1 MKSPFTGKDMS
12 IQKEWRQLSFR
23 KEKFKVCFHAYKCDE
38 TGEQFEDEHLAELNY
53 QQLQNQYRAKYSIPF
68 PAEIKSIREKYEL
81 SAVKM
86 SDVLGFGA
94 NSYRNYEA
102 GEIPSESNARL
113 IQLSADPHEFRKL
126 ISLSKAI
133 DGKLLDKTNTRIE
146 KILLELKDEKIK
158 SAIENYLFV
167 EKQANTF
174 TGFMKPSLDKFAEMV
189 LFFSQELSP
198 MKTKLNKLLFYADFR
213 HFKQTGFSMSGV
225 SYKAIQMGPVPNNF
239 QSLYEY
245 IANNEIVDIKNIAFT
260 DEIIGEQFA
269 PAVGKQFD
277 SSLFSEVEIQI
288 LQSVCDRFRNAS
300 TLEMIDISHQETAWI
315 DNENTKKTID
325 YFFAFDLK

>member
-1 MKSPFTGKDMS
+1 MKSPFTGKDMT
-12 IQKEWRQLSFR
+12 IQKDWRILSFR
-23 KEKFKVCFHAYKCDE
+23 KEKFKVCFHAYKCDD
-38 TGEQFEDEHLAELNY
+38 TGEQFEDEQLAELNY

-81 SAVKM
+81 SAAKM

-113 IQLSADPHEFRKL
+113 IQLAADPHEFRKL

-146 KILLELKDEKIK
+146 KILLELKDEKVKI
-158 SAIENYLFV
+158 AIENYLFV
-167 EKQANTF
+167 EKQANTL
-174 TGFMKPSLDKFAEMV
+174 TGFVKPNLDKFAEMV
-189 LFFSQELSP
+189 LFFSKELKP
-198 MKTKLNKLLFYADFR
+198 MKTKLNKLLFYADFS
-213 HFKQTGFSMSGV
+213 HFKQTGFSISGV

-245 IANNEIVDIKNIAFT
+245 IANNELIDIVNIPYT
-260 DEIIGEQFA
+260 DEIIGEQFL
-269 PAVGKQFD
+269 PSVGKQFD
-277 SSLFSEVEIQI
+277 SSLFSDVEIKI
-288 LQSVCDRFRNAS
+288 LRYVCDKFRNAS
-300 TLEMIDISHQETAWI
+300 TQEMINISHQETAWI

-325 YFFAFDLK
+325 YVFAFDLK